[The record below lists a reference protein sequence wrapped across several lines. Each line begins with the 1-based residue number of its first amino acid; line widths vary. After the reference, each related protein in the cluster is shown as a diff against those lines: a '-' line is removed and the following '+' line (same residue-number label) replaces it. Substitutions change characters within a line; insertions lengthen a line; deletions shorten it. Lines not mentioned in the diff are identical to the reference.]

1 MASAPLLED
10 GLFDDELFKDDPAA
24 LAEIWIA
31 DGKNAAL
38 LFTAAPKMYFAL
50 QAVLPWLARIEAL
63 STIPELAKITADI
76 RSAIQMTGQEP
87 VA

>member
-1 MASAPLLED
+1 MASAP
-10 GLFDDELFKDDPAA
+10 LFKDDPAA
-24 LAEIWIA
+24 VAEISTG
-31 DGKNAAL
+31 DGTMTAS
-38 LFTAAPKMYFAL
+38 LFIAAPEMYRAL

-76 RSAIQMTGQEP
+76 RLAIQMTGQEP